1 MENLRYYDLILER
14 ESCRAFTEEDVEQ
27 ADIQHI
33 KDSIS
38 LCDALDD
45 SIETELHIIDS
56 AAAEKLG
63 TAVGYNGFMI
73 RAPKYA
79 LLFTEEKD
87 HALENAAF
95 IMQALTLKMTS
106 LGLAACWLTINDAEK
121 AEAQLDIDTDK
132 TLAVV
137 VGFGYRNK
145 EKKSPR
151 LDIKSPSDVKV
162 NKNSKRTAP
171 KIALGEFVFENRFGE
186 EAPLD
191 LLSRQYPQL
200 NDALICMSVAQSFFN
215 RQPYRVILTKNSVC
229 LIGLDDEMTGE
240 ADRHLNYGIEMFNF
254 YAVNERTRGDGDS
267 LKKWTFDAPEED
279 LGLPQNAHFVAQCR
293 L

>member
-145 EKKSPR
+145 EKKSTR

-162 NKNSKRTAP
+162 SKNSKRTAP
-171 KIALGEFVFENRFGE
+171 KIALDEFVFENRFGE

-267 LKKWTFDAPEED
+267 LKKWTFDAPEGD
-279 LGLPQNAHFVAQCR
+279 LGLPENAHFVAQCR